1 MVFVYPCIVS
11 ENVNRGIVPAA
22 AKSMELFYLNELQ
35 SAFNDGILS
44 CVQNFDYGRGIPGAI
59 TFESKEEKSNKELIY
74 ENKAFTSLDNV
85 KMLIRENSVI
95 YQNDHKKP
103 RVSVNGD
110 IREIIKE
117 SQDIE
122 EKLHGFRIQL
132 NEAISSSNEELSK
145 SAKLVHESICK
156 DIISEH
162 QFRTLLEK
170 SNGGDREP
178 TPKPKGA
185 KVPGVAVTVPATK
198 SDDSSSSSK
207 TKNDNY
213 KKSDDIRMNLT
224 PTSMP
229 LEVDCYVENRNG
241 EKKRTRKMIMLGVK
255 VIPIVIKNFDK
266 VNDALMNDYFSRV
279 SEHFFKN
286 ISRKVGKFVMGKVR
300 RAMEKVGIAQFLP
313 DPSDYYYQKKGDIV
327 SQMITMAPSNFINAS
342 AFRNNLRDAPQN
354 RKVTSSVVMFNKDD
368 IDEDISIFQNRSAMQ
383 RLFRLG
389 WTSFAVLDPVREV
402 MYFISNL
409 DGGYLHELPY
419 SYMFHSLNA
428 ADIYRNET
436 ALKSGSRPFSIRK
449 GNFSTFARTI

>member
-22 AKSMELFYLNELQ
+22 AKSMELFYLNEIQ

-44 CVQNFDYGRGIPGAI
+44 CVQNFDYSRGIPGAI

-95 YQNDHKKP
+95 YQNNHKKP
-103 RVSVNGD
+103 RISANDD

-132 NEAISSSNEELSK
+132 KEAISSSNRELSD

-156 DIISEH
+156 DIVSEH
-162 QFRTLLEK
+162 QFRALLEK
-170 SNGGDREP
+170 SNSGDKEP
-178 TPKPKGA
+178 TPKPKDE
-185 KVPGVAVTVPATK
+185 KVPGTTITLNTK
-198 SDDSSSSSK
+198 SDDSSSKSK
-207 TKNDNY
+207 SDNY
-213 KKSDDIRMNLT
+213 KKSDDIRMNFT

-266 VNDALMNDYFSRV
+266 VNDALMNDYFSKV
-279 SEHFFKN
+279 SEYFFKN
-286 ISRKVGKFVMGKVR
+286 ISRKVGKFIMGKVR
-300 RAMEKVGIAQFLP
+300 RAMEKVGIGKFLP
-313 DPSDYYYQKKGDIV
+313 DPTDYYYQKKGDIV

-342 AFRNNLRDAPQN
+342 AFRSNLRDAPQN

-389 WTSFAVLDPVREV
+389 WTSFAVLDPVKEV

-428 ADIYRNET
+428 VDIYKNET
-436 ALKSGSRPFSIRK
+436 ALKSGTRPFSIRK